1 MNKYLFFALFM
12 CPVFLAEAQN
22 ISVKLSLG
30 EAVQLFSGNNL
41 ELIAERYNID
51 IAEAQVIQAKL
62 LENPTISL
70 EQNIYNRNN
79 GKYFDVGRE
88 GEAAVEIEQ
97 LIYIAGQRN
106 KRIRL
111 EKINKEA
118 SVFQF
123 KEVVRTLNSELKT
136 KFINLY
142 YARKSLS
149 VYDREIEYL
158 NKLLDVLKEQNLKG
172 NVSLLEK
179 SRVQALLLSLQQEKN
194 ETCNQ
199 AVSLQGELKLL
210 LGITNHTDIIEPVF
224 DESAADK
231 IDINSTPFSEL
242 TAQLSERP
250 DIKATQ
256 AFTKASE
263 ANIRLQKALAFPEV
277 SVKGIYD
284 RAGNFCDNYFA
295 IGLNVSVPLFNRNQG
310 NIKAARLSALQNST
324 RETQAKLQAEN
335 ELYTSYS
342 SLERAI
348 QLYRSSNYELER
360 DFNTIME
367 GVNTNFQKRNISLLE
382 LIDYYQ
388 VYKETCL
395 QLYNTRKNVFTS
407 AEEVNMS
414 VGQNIFKY

>member
-12 CPVFLAEAQN
+12 CPVFLAGAQST
-22 ISVKLSLG
+22 SVKLSLG
-30 EAVQLFSGNNL
+30 EAVQLFSDNNL

-62 LENPTISL
+62 FENPTISL

-88 GEAAVEIEQ
+88 GEAGVEIEQ

-250 DIKATQ
+250 DIKTAQ
-256 AFTKASE
+256 AFTKVSE

-335 ELYTSYS
+335 ELYASYS
-342 SLERAI
+342 GLERAI

-367 GVNTNFQKRNISLLE
+367 GVNANFQKRNISLLE